1 MNRKQVKFLQ
11 IKRYVVDEEAE
22 RKERQKWISWWE
34 EYRKVSFFKRLWMW
48 FCTNPRFSE
57 DGRDCRPQSNP
68 MRNWFSYHRK
78 ENPDH
83 IAILEGNYIV
93 DDGWRVIAI
102 SGDEHSD
109 ITLTLERDVEGAT
122 PYR

>member
-11 IKRYVVDEEAE
+11 IKRYVIDEEAE

-34 EYRKVSFFKRLWMW
+34 EYRRVSFFKRLWMW

-57 DGRDCRPQSNP
+57 DGQRREEYG
-68 MRNWFSYHRK
+68 WFSYHRK

-83 IAILEGNYIV
+83 IAMLEGNYIV

-102 SGDEHSD
+102 AGDEHSD
-109 ITLTLERDVEGAT
+109 ITLTLERDVEGVK